1 MVAHLVKPLMNID
14 ITKPQLFY
22 WQMFLFSEQTTF
34 PRRLRS
40 FLSQSQRSPLFAH
53 APFILHAHLS
63 LSGAAPS
70 PNKPYS

>member
-34 PRRLRS
+34 PTPFKVILVTVTTITSFCTRALHPACTLITIRRC
-40 FLSQSQRSPLFAH
+40 SP
-53 APFILHAHLS
+53 P
-63 LSGAAPS
+63 
-70 PNKPYS
+70 K